1 MQMSRPV
8 PESDFPAPSGSS
20 KPNASPDEASILK
33 AAMGP
38 MPKIAK
44 SNVPPPPPP
53 AHADDEGDDE
63 DDLMAGEMMRL
74 IQTTQL
80 KSCNSQSC
88 FSFTLNFISLK

>member
-20 KPNASPDEASILK
+20 KPSASPDEASILK

-38 MPKIAK
+38 MPKVAK
-44 SNVPPPPPP
+44 SSVLPPPPP

-63 DDLMAGEMMRL
+63 DDLMAGEMRL
-74 IQTTQL
+74 IQTTQPT
-80 KSCNSQSC
+80 NW
-88 FSFTLNFISLK
+88 NFKGFFNM